1 MNAPEKLRRLIRERA
16 AHAAAFIS
24 GASFD
29 EFCGNAMKR
38 SACEMTVIASGTALA
53 RLLVDGQV
61 PDEPPIKRLI
71 ALAAELQKDMAD
83 RTSPAK
89 TWDAVR
95 HDLPYAARRLA

>member
-38 SACEMTVIASGTALA
+38 SACEMTVIASGAALA
-53 RLLVDGQV
+53 RLLGDGQV

-71 ALAAELQKDMAD
+71 ALADELQEDTAD
-83 RTSPAK
+83 RTSLSK
-89 TWDAVR
+89 TWEAVR
-95 HDLPYAARRLA
+95 HGLPYAASKLA